1 VRRRRLDLWRGKKW
15 LLDHNK
21 APAHSSLLIH
31 DSVTKHEMVLVP
43 QPLHSPNLAP
53 ADIFPITKL
62 KSVLKGQF
70 ESVEEIKENSLAELR
85 AILKEAFQECLQ
97 NWKKH

>member
-1 VRRRRLDLWRGKKW
+1 M
-15 LLDHNK
+15 LDHIK

-31 DSVTKHEMVLVP
+31 NSVTKHETVLVP

-53 ADIFPITKL
+53 ADFFLLTKL

-70 ESVEEIKENSLAELR
+70 ESVEEIKENSLAELCT
-85 AILKEAFQECLQ
+85 ILKEAFQECFQ